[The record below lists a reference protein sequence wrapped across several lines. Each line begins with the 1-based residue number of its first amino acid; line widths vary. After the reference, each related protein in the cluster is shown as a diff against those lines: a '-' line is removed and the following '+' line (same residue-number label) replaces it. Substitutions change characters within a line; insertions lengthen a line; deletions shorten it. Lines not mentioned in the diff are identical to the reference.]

1 MKTVQHNYAAFYF
14 ARYKRYYDG
23 VAAGKSRYICHV
35 LPPSLLQAGIDAMAR
50 GWLAAG
56 SGATEAEAEALAQAF
71 CERRGWTP
79 CRINPA
85 RAVYGQ
91 VMDALAKAQEG
102 KI

>member
-35 LPPSLLQAGIDAMAR
+35 LPPSLLQEGIDAMAR

-56 SGATEAEAEALAQAF
+56 SGATEAEADQA
-71 CERRGWTP
+71 
-79 CRINPA
+79 A
-85 RAVYGQ
+85 
-91 VMDALAKAQEG
+91 
-102 KI
+102 